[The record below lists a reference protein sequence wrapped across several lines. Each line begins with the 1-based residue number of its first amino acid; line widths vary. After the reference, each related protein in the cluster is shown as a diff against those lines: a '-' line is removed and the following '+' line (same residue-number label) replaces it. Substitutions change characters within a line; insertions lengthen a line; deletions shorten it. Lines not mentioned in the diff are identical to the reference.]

1 MKQFPLFLATLL
13 SAAVPAS
20 GAIVAA
26 SYAAGVS
33 PTAGTTGA
41 SDPTTQGWTYIPPAT
56 PNNYA
61 YGGDSTLGG
70 WRITDGTTTAAVFYQ
85 TTISVENA
93 ALMAAND
100 WSVAWTVAVN
110 ADAVSAAGS
119 GVDNYYAAPSNA
131 RQDNNSLWLE
141 LAGEWVYI
149 LAVQVDANNDV
160 RLSDGTNTFQVT
172 TAGNQLSQELGT
184 GAPLAN
190 YFTFTLS
197 SVGGTVSLSEA
208 GAGELG
214 TVATWSGLS
223 PTQNRVVFG
232 AYSSGG
238 QGSTVWNAIEVTT
251 VPEPAAA
258 LVAGLGLL
266 GLLRRRR

>member
-1 MKQFPLFLATLL
+1 MKESSLLVATLL

-26 SYAAGVS
+26 SYAAGVP

-41 SDPTTQGWTYIPPAT
+41 SNPTTQGWTYIPPTIA
-56 PNNYA
+56 NNYA
-61 YGGDSTLGG
+61 WGGDSTIGG
-70 WRITDGTTTAAVFYQ
+70 WRITDGTTTAAAFYQ

-110 ADAVSAAGS
+110 ADAVSAAG
-119 GVDNYYAAPSNA
+119 GGADNYYAAPNNT
-131 RQDNNSLWLE
+131 RQDNNALWLE

-149 LAVQVDANNDV
+149 LVPKVDATNNIQ
-160 RLSDGTNTFQVT
+160 LFDGTNTFQVT

-214 TVATWSGLS
+214 TVATWSSLT

-232 AYSSGG
+232 AYSSPG

-258 LVAGLGLL
+258 LVASLGLL